1 MSAVISRSRAVAYYI
16 GLDLGGTNIKGGLVD
31 DQATALAEITIATEA
46 AQGPPHVMERL
57 ATLAGQLLAQA
68 GLTLDRIDGIAVGT
82 PGPLSADQSVVLSAP
97 NMPGWKNIPL
107 RAELSKRIGRPVA
120 VVNDANAAAYGEFW
134 AGAGRQTSIKHMV
147 LLTLG
152 TGVGGGVVIAGR
164 IFAGAHGAGTEL
176 GHTIIEPRG
185 LPCGCGQHGCLEQ
198 YTSATGIAKAAQR
211 RLDAGAVTAL
221 KPGATSKDIF
231 TAAQADDAVALQIVE
246 EFADYLGVACVNFV
260 RIFDPQM
267 IVIGGGVVAAGD
279 FLIKRVR
286 RVFEDRTWKVRPER
300 VVIEAAK
307 LGNRAGFIGAAGMSG
322 SEPIG

>member
-1 MSAVISRSRAVAYYI
+1 MAYYI

-31 DQATALAEITIATEA
+31 DNANTLAERTVATEA
-46 AQGPPHVMERL
+46 DQGPSHVMDRL
-57 ATLAGQLLAQA
+57 AMVTRELLSGAQVKLQDL
-68 GLTLDRIDGIAVGT
+68 GGIAVGT

-97 NMPGWKNIPL
+97 NMKGWKNIPL
-107 RAELSKRIGRPVA
+107 RDDLSKRVGRAVR

-134 AGAGRQTSIKHMV
+134 AGAGRVASIKHMV

-152 TGVGGGVVIAGR
+152 TGVGGGVVINGR

-176 GHTIIEPRG
+176 GHTIIEPKG
-185 LPCGCGQHGCLEQ
+185 LACGCGQYGCLEQ

-211 RLDAGAVTAL
+211 RLDAGAKSAL
-221 KPGATSKDIF
+221 KSGATSKDIF
-231 TAAQADDAVALQIVE
+231 DAAQQGDAVALEIVD
-246 EFADYLGVACVNFV
+246 EFAGYLGIASVNFV

-286 RVFEDRTWKVRPER
+286 RVFEERTWKVRPER

-307 LGNRAGFIGAAGMSG
+307 LGNRAGFIGAAGMSA

>member
-1 MSAVISRSRAVAYYI
+1 MAYYI

-31 DQATALAEITIATEA
+31 DNANAVAEQTIATEA
-46 AQGPPHVMERL
+46 AHGPPHVMDRL
-57 ATLAGQLLAQA
+57 AALSSDLLKQA
-68 GLTLDRIDGIAVGT
+68 GLKLDQITGIAVGT

-107 RAELSKRIGRPVA
+107 RDELSKRIGRHVA

-134 AGAGRQTSIKHMV
+134 AGAGRVTSIKHLV

-176 GHTIIEPRG
+176 GHTIIEPKG
-185 LPCGCGQHGCLEQ
+185 LPCGCGQYGCLEQ

-211 RLDAGAVTAL
+211 RLDAGAKTSL
-221 KPGATSKDIF
+221 QKGATSKDIF
-231 TAAQADDAVALQIVE
+231 TAAQAGDAVALEIVD
-246 EFADYLGVACVNFV
+246 EFAGYLGIACVNFV

-279 FLIKRVR
+279 FLIKRIR
-286 RVFEDRTWKVRPER
+286 RVFEERTWKVRPER